1 MSFNVEKLEN
11 SMAKITIEVAFD
23 EFNKAVDKVY
33 LKQKGRI
40 QLPGFRKGKAP
51 RHMIEKMYGEGVF
64 YEDAVNDIIPDAYS
78 KAAAE
83 SGLDITSQPD
93 IDVVQLEKGKPFI
106 FTATVALKP
115 ELKLGQYKGVEVE
128 KRDTTVTEEAITAEI
143 DKERES
149 NARMI
154 EIDDRAVEDGDTV
167 NVDYEG
173 SIDGVPFDGGKAD
186 GYELVIGSHTFID
199 TFEDQLIGK
208 NIGEDVEVNVT
219 FPEEYHSEEL
229 AGKPALFKVKINGI
243 QKKELPELDDEFAQ
257 DVSEFDTFAEY
268 KESVATK
275 LKEQKEKDA
284 KYIKEREAVAQ
295 AADNSEVEIPTP
307 MLETQVTYMI
317 DDFGRRIKQ
326 QGLTME
332 QYMQFTGL
340 TYEQMQEQMRPEA
353 VKRIKSRL
361 TLEAVVAAEKIE
373 ISDERV
379 DEEIE
384 KMAKRYGMKFED
396 LKKEITE
403 PEIVEMKMDLAC
415 EEASAFIGANAVEVE
430 KKEEAEEKPAKKT
443 TKKATTKKAAKTDDA
458 EEKPAKKTTAK
469 KTTTKKTTKA
479 ADEADA
485 EAKPKRTRAKK
496 ADADKAE

>member
-1 MSFNVEKLEN
+1 
-11 SMAKITIEVAFD
+11 
-23 EFNKAVDKVY
+23 
-33 LKQKGRI
+33 
-40 QLPGFRKGKAP
+40 
-51 RHMIEKMYGEGVF
+51 
-64 YEDAVNDIIPDAYS
+64 
-78 KAAAE
+78 
-83 SGLDITSQPD
+83 
-93 IDVVQLEKGKPFI
+93 
-106 FTATVALKP
+106 
-115 ELKLGQYKGVEVE
+115 
-128 KRDTTVTEEAITAEI
+128 
-143 DKERES
+143 
-149 NARMI
+149 
-154 EIDDRAVEDGDTV
+154 
-167 NVDYEG
+167 
-173 SIDGVPFDGGKAD
+173 
-186 GYELVIGSHTFID
+186 
-199 TFEDQLIGK
+199 
-208 NIGEDVEVNVT
+208 
-219 FPEEYHSEEL
+219 
-229 AGKPALFKVKINGI
+229 
-243 QKKELPELDDEFAQ
+243 
-257 DVSEFDTFAEY
+257 
-268 KESVATK
+268 
-275 LKEQKEKDA
+275 
-284 KYIKEREAVAQ
+284 
-295 AADNSEVEIPTP
+295 
-307 MLETQVTYMI
+307 
-317 DDFGRRIKQ
+317 
-326 QGLTME
+326 
-332 QYMQFTGL
+332 MQFTGL